1 MSKTNQSLRLTKIN
15 RKLRNVTKSTFEEK
29 NHSSLDDYMLAQ
41 RRRHIF

>member
-1 MSKTNQSLRLTKIN
+1 MTKTNQSLRLTK
-15 RKLRNVTKSTFEEK
+15 KKDRNVTKSTFEEK